1 MRNVKIKR
9 ETEETKISLSLEID
23 GNGDYQC
30 DTGSGFMDHMMNLFA
45 RHGMF
50 DLKIQCEG
58 DTDVDYHHSVEDIG
72 ICLGRAFRE
81 VLGDK
86 IGIKRYGDIVLPM
99 DEALIMAAVDV
110 SGRGGAYV
118 DMNIPTE
125 KVGSFD
131 TELCKEFYIAFAR
144 EAGVTLHVRQLAGE
158 NSHHIIEGSFKA
170 VARVMREACSIDER
184 GKGVLPSTK
193 GML

>member
-9 ETEETKISLSLEID
+9 ETEETKISLNLKID

-30 DTGSGFMDHMMNLFA
+30 DTGCGFMDHMMNLFA

-110 SGRGGAYV
+110 SGRGGTYL
-118 DMNIPTE
+118 DMDIPTE

>member
-1 MRNVKIKR
+1 MRNIKIKR
-9 ETEETKISLSLEID
+9 ETEETKISLNLEID

-30 DTGSGFMDHMMNLFA
+30 DTGCGFMDHMMNLFA

-184 GKGVLPSTK
+184 GKDKMPSTK